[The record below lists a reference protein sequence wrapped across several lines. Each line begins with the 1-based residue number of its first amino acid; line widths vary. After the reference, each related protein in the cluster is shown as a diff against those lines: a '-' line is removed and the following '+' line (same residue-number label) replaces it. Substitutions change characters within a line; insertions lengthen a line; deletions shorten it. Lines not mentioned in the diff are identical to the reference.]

1 MKIRIPL
8 TVLDFMRLLMLW
20 RNPIFIRYCRSRLR
34 WKGLLGWASVTL
46 LFSGFIFFIIYYSS
60 LRSSAVTSQEAAL
73 STIPALLIVQGLIL
87 MCKGSFSIAAGITRE
102 GIEGVLDYQRLTPM
116 SPLNKMVGYL
126 FGLPVL
132 DYILFLITVPFMAFA
147 IFEAG
152 LPGDMVLRVYS
163 VFLTSVLLYHMT
175 AFMAGMVVKR
185 RFLVSFLTQLLMFIL
200 YFILPLLSQ
209 LGYVFF
215 EHLTIRPTFFAEFQN
230 EFNAWDFDF
239 AHPAIAFFNLE
250 VPSHLFS
257 LAIQTLFFMVF
268 STIVYRKWRN
278 ENALL
283 LDKHSAVIAVGV
295 LFLGLIG
302 TMLPQIDSGRIFPSW
317 GPRYLLEL
325 PPIDFIEPEEA
336 LLILG
341 MFGTVSLVVSV
352 LTLTMITPS
361 RDVQIKGLRRMVKLG
376 LKRVPL
382 SEDAS
387 SSIWHAMAVCLI
399 IFIGWWLFVEALFA
413 SRWYQGYEL
422 SSYAWIGA
430 FLSVTIP
437 AICFQMF
444 LEAKGRHWLFMVL
457 LGVWLVPLLA
467 ASLLAVAADQ
477 YANAATY
484 IAALS
489 GFVLPFYSIEA
500 GLAQSHFLN
509 EVPQV
514 RPAFFLVLTLYATAI
529 PILIVEWRKHR
540 KHLNQLVRQ

>member
-1 MKIRIPL
+1 MKVPEH
-8 TVLDFMRLLMLW
+8 VLDFLRLLMLW
-20 RNPIFIRYCRSRLR
+20 RNPIFIRYYRSKLR

-46 LFSGFIFFIIYYSS
+46 LFSAFIFFIIYYSS
-60 LRSSAVTSQEAAL
+60 LRTSSVTSQEAAL
-73 STIPALLIVQGLIL
+73 ATIPALLIVQCLIM

-102 GIEGVLDYQRLTPM
+102 GIEGVLDYQRLSPM
-116 SPLNKMVGYL
+116 SPLNKMIGYL

-132 DYILFLITVPFMAFA
+132 DYVLFLLTLPFMIFA
-147 IFEAG
+147 ILKAE
-152 LPGDMVLRVYS
+152 LPGAIVLRVYS
-163 VFLTSVLLYHMT
+163 VFFTSVLVYHMT

-185 RFLVSFLTQLLMFIL
+185 RFLVGFLTQVLMFVL
-200 YFILPLLSQ
+200 YLILPALSE

-239 AHPAIAFFNLE
+239 ADPSIAFFQLE
-250 VPSHLFS
+250 IPCHLFS
-257 LAIQTLFFMVF
+257 LAIQILFFIVF

-278 ENALL
+278 ENSLL

-317 GPRYLLEL
+317 GPRYLLQL
-325 PPIDFIEPEEA
+325 PPVDFVKPSEA

-341 MFGTVSLVVSV
+341 MFGTLSLIISV

-361 RDVQIKGLRRMVKLG
+361 RDVQIKGLRRMVKLH
-376 LKRVPL
+376 LKRVPW

-422 SSYAWIGA
+422 SPYAWIGA

-457 LGVWLVPLLA
+457 LGVWLVPLLGG
-467 ASLLAVAADQ
+467 SLLAVASDK

-484 IAALS
+484 IIALS
-489 GFVLPFYSIEA
+489 GFVLPFYSMEA
-500 GLAQSHFLN
+500 GLAQSHFLT
-509 EVPQV
+509 EAPQV
-514 RPAFFLVLTLYATAI
+514 RPAFLIVLALYTTAV

-540 KHLNQLVRQ
+540 KELKELVKQ

>member
-1 MKIRIPL
+1 MKVPEGL
-8 TVLDFMRLLMLW
+8 LHFLRLLMLW
-20 RNPIFIRYCRSRLR
+20 RNPIFMRYCRSKLR
-34 WKGLLGWASVTL
+34 WKGLLGWASVTF
-46 LFSGFIFFIIYYSS
+46 LFSGFIFSIIYYSS
-60 LRSSAVTSQEAAL
+60 LRGSSVTSEEAAL
-73 STIPALLIVQGLIL
+73 ATIPALLIVQGLLL

-102 GIEGVLDYQRLTPM
+102 GMEGVLDYQRLTPM
-116 SPLNKMVGYL
+116 SPFNKMIGYL

-147 IFEAG
+147 ILEAN

-163 VFLTSVLLYHMT
+163 VFFTSVLLYHMT

-185 RFLVSFLTQLLMFIL
+185 RFLVGFLSQLLMFIL
-200 YFILPLLSQ
+200 YLILPMLSK

-215 EHLTIRPTFFAEFQN
+215 EHLTIRPAFFAEFQN

-239 AHPAIAFFNLE
+239 ADPTIAFFQLE
-250 VPSHLFS
+250 IPCHLFS
-257 LAIQTLFFMVF
+257 LAIQTLFFIVF

-278 ENALL
+278 ENSLF
-283 LDKHSAVIAVGV
+283 LDKHSAVIAVGI

-317 GPRYLLEL
+317 GPRYLLQL
-325 PPIDFIEPEEA
+325 PPVDFITPSEA

-341 MFGTVSLVVSV
+341 MFGTLSLIISV

-376 LKRVPL
+376 RKRVPW

-387 SSIWHAMAVCLI
+387 SSIWHALVVCLI

-422 SSYAWIGA
+422 SPYAWIGA
-430 FLSVTIP
+430 FLSISVP

-457 LGVWLVPLLA
+457 LGVWLVPLLGG
-467 ASLLAVAADQ
+467 SLLAVASEK

-484 IAALS
+484 ITALS
-489 GFVLPFYSIEA
+489 GFVLPFYSMEA
-500 GLAQSHFLN
+500 GLSQSHFLDDA
-509 EVPQV
+509 PQV
-514 RPAFFLVLTLYATAI
+514 RPAFLLVLTLYASVV
-529 PILIVEWRKHR
+529 PILVVEWRKHR
-540 KHLNQLVRQ
+540 KQLHELVRQ